1 MLNVFLRT
9 VIIYI
14 LLVVA
19 MRVGGKRQI
28 GELQLSE
35 LVTALLLSEIASM
48 PIGHDDIPLA
58 FAVIPVM
65 TVICIELITSFA
77 VTKSKALNALFDGS
91 PSFVIKRGELD
102 VAELTKLH
110 MGVTELIS
118 EARLQGIS
126 DLSDINY
133 AILEPN
139 GKLSVFEKAE
149 KKGKNEKERG
159 IAHAVIVDGKVNTH
173 TLDVLSM
180 SESALNKRLS
190 ERNASLS
197 SVFLYTVNDAGEE
210 YWVLGGKGDKSK

>member
-1 MLNVFLRT
+1 MLNIFLRT

-14 LLVVA
+14 LLVAA

-77 VTKSKALNALFDGS
+77 VTKSKLLSSLFDGS
-91 PSFVIKRGELD
+91 PSFVIKKGELD
-102 VAELTKLH
+102 IAELTKLH

-133 AILEPN
+133 AILEQN
-139 GKLSVFEKAE
+139 GKLSVFQKA
-149 KKGKNEKERG
+149 KGNEKERG
-159 IAHAVIVDGKVNTH
+159 IAHAVIVDGHANEH
-173 TLDVLSM
+173 TLGVLNM
-180 SESALNKRLS
+180 SDKALKNKLR
-190 ERNASLS
+190 EKKTPLS

-210 YWVLGGKGDKSK
+210 YWVLRPEEDKKK